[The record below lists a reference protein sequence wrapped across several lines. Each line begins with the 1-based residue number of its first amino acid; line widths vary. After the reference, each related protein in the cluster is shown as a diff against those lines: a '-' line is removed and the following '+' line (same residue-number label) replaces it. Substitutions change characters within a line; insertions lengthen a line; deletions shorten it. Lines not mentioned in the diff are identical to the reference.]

1 MAHNA
6 DALHCSLPVRVVLF
20 TRMFTPKK
28 PQKPKLLAGSNK
40 ARAKHA
46 ECGCVDGSNN
56 HGMAWCMAWYPTKLN
71 WTEQVGLNVPY
82 QTMQL
87 VRAARGQGLIIDS
100 VAPLLEGGPL
110 RGMVEVCTVH
120 FGNFFFE

>member
-71 WTEQVGLNVPY
+71 WTERSWSKRTIPNH
-82 QTMQL
+82 
-87 VRAARGQGLIIDS
+87 AACSSGQGARFD
-100 VAPLLEGGPL
+100 
-110 RGMVEVCTVH
+110 
-120 FGNFFFE
+120 N